1 MKRYRLL
8 VSCPDQPGIIHEVS
22 KLLFE
27 AGANIFHSDQHTSD
41 PTGGDFFLRMEFAA
55 PSEKIED
62 LQAAFTE
69 LSGRFDMDWRI
80 FAAATPKRLAIFVS
94 KSDHCLLDLLWRI
107 RRKELNATAELV
119 ISNHEDARADVEA
132 FGIEYHYV
140 PMTRDRK
147 PEAERQMI
155 DLVKGR
161 VDLTVLARYMQVLSV
176 GFLEEVAMPVINV
189 HHSLLPAF
197 PGAGPYERARERGV
211 KVIGATAHYVTEELD
226 AGPIIE
232 QDLTRVSHRD
242 DLPALKRLGAT
253 IERDVLSRAVK
264 WHCEDRVVRHGNST
278 VVF

>member
-1 MKRYRLL
+1 MELYRLL

-22 KLLFE
+22 RLLFE

-55 PSEKIED
+55 PADAIED
-62 LQAAFTE
+62 LQASFTTVA
-69 LSGRFDMDWRI
+69 GRFAMDWRI
-80 FAAATPKRLAIFVS
+80 FAATTPKRLAIFVS

-119 ISNHEDARADVEA
+119 ISNHEDSRADVEA
-132 FGIEYHYV
+132 FGIEYHHV
-140 PMTRDRK
+140 PMTRDHK
-147 PEAERQMI
+147 PEAERRML

-161 VDLTVLARYMQVLSV
+161 ADLAVLARYMQVLTS
-176 GFLEEVAMPVINV
+176 GFLEEVGMPVINV

-232 QDLTRVSHRD
+232 QDLTHVSHRD
-242 DLPALKRLGAT
+242 DLAALKLRGAT
-253 IERDVLSRAVK
+253 IERDVLSRAVT
-264 WHCEDRVVRHGNST
+264 WHCEDRVVRHGNTT